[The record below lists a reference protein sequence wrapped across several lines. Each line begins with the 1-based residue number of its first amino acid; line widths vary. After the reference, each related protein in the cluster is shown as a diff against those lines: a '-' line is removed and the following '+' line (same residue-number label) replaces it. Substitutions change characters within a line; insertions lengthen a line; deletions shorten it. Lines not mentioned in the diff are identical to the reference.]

1 MKGFFFASI
10 LFLVGLGAAVAIVA
24 AIGGDE
30 ITLAAQRFS
39 AVFLAPIAALLVLEA
54 LLSTWRW
61 HIVLRA
67 QGDHISFRKLIPV
80 WMAGNAFNYISPIV
94 FMGGEG
100 VRVFMLKNRF
110 NIAYH
115 RGASSVVVDQLFN
128 GLSVVAVVVA
138 GVGVL
143 AWYVSV
149 PGTATALILV
159 SAIFGPALAAL
170 ALLFVQSFRN
180 KQTFTPILR
189 ALSLDRTRF
198 GKFTARMER
207 EMLSFLCLSSGA
219 FWLVTGVSVA
229 RQLTIVARAM
239 FVLAALGAGSSWAD
253 GLLSLSGIF
262 VAYALPIP
270 LAIGTQE
277 ATQTVLFGLLGW
289 GVGTGVLF
297 SALYR
302 ATELSLVFF
311 GAVVLARSFT
321 EFAANNIFKAIGLN
335 GDEENGDVSR

>member
-1 MKGFFFASI
+1 MRGFILATI
-10 LFLVGLGAAVAIVA
+10 LFLGGLAGAIALIG

-30 ITLAAQRFS
+30 IALATREFS
-39 AVFLAPIAALLVLEA
+39 AVFLAPIVLLLVIEA

-61 HIVLRA
+61 HIILRA
-67 QGDHISFRKLIPV
+67 QGDAISFKALIPV

-100 VRVFMLKNRF
+100 VRIFMLKNRF

-138 GVGVL
+138 GAGVL
-143 AWYVSV
+143 AWYVSS
-149 PGTATALILV
+149 PGTTTALIVV
-159 SAIFGPALAAL
+159 SAIFGPALAAIG
-170 ALLFVQSFRN
+170 LLFAQAFRN
-180 KQTFTPILR
+180 KPTFTPILK
-189 ALSLDRTRF
+189 LFSLHRTRF
-198 GKFTARMER
+198 GTFTARTEK
-207 EMLSFLCLSSGA
+207 EMSSFLSLSSRA
-219 FWLVTGVSVA
+219 FWLVLGVTVA
-229 RQLTIVARAM
+229 RQITIIARAM
-239 FVLAALGAGSSWAD
+239 FVLAALGVSVAWAD
-253 GLLSLSGIF
+253 GLLALSGVF

-277 ATQTVLFGLLGW
+277 AAQTALFGLLGW
-289 GVGTGVLF
+289 GVGTGILF

-302 ATELSLVFF
+302 ATELALVFG

-335 GDEENGDVSR
+335 GEEEE